1 MKYIRTATEILV
13 KSSKLDDTLDIRDS
27 FSKYERLIFDDGWAT
42 IHLLD
47 KNIPTKR
54 ELESNLEL
62 LYNNIILNDGSI
74 SYYDTDHSIK
84 YNKSI
89 YSLDLSSDIQNILS
103 YGWSEF
109 PSYDY
114 IEFLINNNLE
124 SIRYDVQH
132 LHQNYDLSFSQWCE
146 GVEFIS
152 MNQQHLDNP
161 GIIFILNVPEWLH
174 KPLDKN
180 ILHYT
185 NLDDFYY
192 LVNELAIQFNIGY
205 LNKEDILNII
215 ELISSN
221 KISALNQFI
230 ESIESLTIDY
240 SLFSYLLP
248 VIMDRSKKR
257 VREVKYRK
265 LNSPP
270 YWCDDHVWKLF
281 VESNVQRG
289 AEIVHQIASELVKQY
304 SPSTF
309 FYVCMARDAVPLY
322 NLLFSMNYDSMLGV
336 FSRSQIGDDDSVEL
350 LKNEIA
356 IAAELTGK
364 LPLLVDIQGGGTI
377 YDYLREQGL
386 DCEMVFGVSSNP
398 DNCRYPLL
406 INDINS
412 GYSAIKY
419 VEKLP
424 QPNGRGEG
432 VYQRSRCGGN
442 FQDTLIAWGTRDPN
456 AIGEELEDWEIL
468 QFRGL
473 FMETMGVSHAHAGM
487 IGNDNQQ
494 RLWGVRKN
502 KVMFGIGIKIRST
515 YLETIQMSRF
525 KTQHEVLDSSGMYN
539 PEDRLRDE
547 QSQFGITGIRTVFGI
562 VEEDKYQ
569 GFQYGNNFCKLSN
582 ELTPYITLTP
592 EDSLWSKHDHYPL
605 SMTSELPHKKGNYRL
620 TKQALVDNLYKR
632 HILLYRLFLNGYITN
647 PLLIKYLTRFNR
659 QVNWNA
665 DYSYL
670 LKWESRLS
678 RIEDQV

>member
-47 KNIPTKR
+47 NPIPTKR
-54 ELESNLEL
+54 ELESNLKL
-62 LYNNIILNDGSI
+62 LYNNIIENNGSI

-152 MNQQHLDNP
+152 MNQHLDNP
-161 GIIFILNVPEWLH
+161 GIIFMLNIPKWLH

-180 ILHYT
+180 INAYFPLS
-185 NLDDFYY
+185 DFYY

-221 KISALNQFI
+221 KISALNKFV
-230 ESIESLTIDY
+230 ESITSLTIDY

-257 VREVKYRK
+257 VREVKYHK
-265 LNSPP
+265 LNNRP
-270 YWCDDHVWKLF
+270 YWCDEHIWTLF
-281 VESNVQRG
+281 NDSKCYKG
-289 AEIVHQIASELVKQY
+289 AEIVHQITSELVKQY
-304 SPSTF
+304 SPSKY

-322 NLLFSMNYDSMLGV
+322 NLLFSMNYNSMLGV

-356 IAAELTGK
+356 LAAELTGK
-364 LPLLVDIQGGGTI
+364 LPLLVDIQGRGTI

-406 INDINS
+406 IDSSSIGNR
-412 GYSAIKY
+412 AIKY
-419 VEKLP
+419 IEKLP
-424 QPNGRGEG
+424 QSNGRAEG

-494 RLWGVRKN
+494 RMWGVRKN

-515 YLETIQMSRF
+515 YLETIQTSRF
-525 KTQHEVLDSSGMYN
+525 KTQHEVLESSGMYN

-547 QSQFGITGIRTVFGI
+547 QRQFGITGIRTVFGI

-605 SMTSELPHKKGNYRL
+605 SMTSELPHKKDNYREL
-620 TKQALVDNLYKR
+620 QINTLVTWDNVLEV
-632 HILLYRLFLNGYITN
+632 I
-647 PLLIKYLTRFNR
+647 PC
-659 QVNWNA
+659 
-665 DYSYL
+665 
-670 LKWESRLS
+670 
-678 RIEDQV
+678 